1 MLNRM
6 LIGTFSK
13 MAFEKFP
20 RRSKQLATRLSQRNT
35 LEETVLA
42 KAERRG
48 QDPYV
53 LGAAREQCGKQER
66 RTRMSLLESI
76 NAASR
81 SRRGLSHLDST

>member
-20 RRSKQLATRLSQRNT
+20 KRSKQLATQLSQGNT
-35 LEETVLA
+35 LGETVLA

-53 LGAAREQCGKQER
+53 LGTA
-66 RTRMSLLESI
+66 
-76 NAASR
+76 
-81 SRRGLSHLDST
+81 RGLVTWTLREVESTRGDLKRSTVDP